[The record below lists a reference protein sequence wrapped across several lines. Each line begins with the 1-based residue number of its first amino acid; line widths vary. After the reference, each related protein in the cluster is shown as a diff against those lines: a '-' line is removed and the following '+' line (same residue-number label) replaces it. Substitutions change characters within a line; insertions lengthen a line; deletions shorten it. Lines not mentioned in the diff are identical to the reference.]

1 MTEAIET
8 PTYDETLLD
17 KITEGKA
24 SILFP
29 KGNRVFYNPIQQF
42 NRDISVL
49 GIRAWSEIFEAER
62 KSKKASKNNNNN
74 NSKRK
79 GGNKESES
87 SPKFTK
93 VSETEKVAAEVANE
107 PEAFEPEAFEP
118 ATSELVQEKS
128 TEKQQEN
135 TTTVEPNSTVA
146 KPHEPKPYIEIIEAL
161 SASGLR
167 AIRYA
172 LEIPKI
178 KTVIAND
185 FSASAVESIKQ
196 NSQYSGADA
205 VVQPNEGDAC
215 VLMYQH
221 KNKPVHVVD
230 LDPYGSATPFMDSA
244 VQSIRDGGLMLVTCT
259 DLAVLAGNS
268 YPEKCFS
275 QYGGQTLHSDASH
288 ESALRLVL
296 NMVASTAAKYG
307 KSIEPLLSLSIDFY
321 VRLFIRIKTSPLQ
334 VKQNAHNTMIVY
346 QCTGC
351 GTFTKQHLGK
361 AVQKN
366 NNFKYGYARGP
377 TVSERCAHCDS
388 THIIAGPMWGGPIHN
403 KAYIDKMLEVYKD
416 LDTEVYKTTA
426 RIEGM
431 LTLAKDELIDVPFYF
446 SPQNIASIV
455 RSSSPPHRKIV
466 SALCNAGY
474 QVSFTHALAGGIKT
488 DAPFIVI
495 WDIFRQWI
503 KEAHNGETSK
513 NLKAA
518 SPGTKIVESLESA
531 SGLTISFDDHPRA
544 LELEKFRKSKV
555 VRYQENPTKN
565 WGPKAKASKN

>member
-1 MTEAIET
+1 MTEATEK

-29 KGNRVFYNPIQQF
+29 KGNKVFYNPIQQF

-49 GIRAWSEIFEAER
+49 GIRAWSEIFEAEQ
-62 KSKKASKNNNNN
+62 KSKKAKKNNNNN
-74 NSKRK
+74 KRK
-79 GGNKESES
+79 GSNKESES

-93 VSETEKVAAEVANE
+93 VSENEKVAAEAKPANE
-107 PEAFEPEAFEP
+107 SEAAEP
-118 ATSELVQEKS
+118 ATSETVEEKS
-128 TEKQQEN
+128 ADKQQE
-135 TTTVEPNSTVA
+135 ESTAVGSNLVVA

-196 NSQYSGADA
+196 NSQYSGADS
-205 VVQPNEGDAC
+205 VVKPNEGDAC

-230 LDPYGSATPFMDSA
+230 LDPYGSATPFMDAA
-244 VQSIRDGGLMLVTCT
+244 VQSIKDGGIMLVTCT

-351 GTFTKQHLGK
+351 GTFTKQPLGK

-388 THIIAGPMWGGPIHN
+388 LHIIAGPMWGGPIHN
-403 KAYIDKMLEVYKD
+403 KAFIDKMLEVYKD
-416 LDTEVYKTTA
+416 LDTDVYKTTS

-431 LTLAKDELIDVPFYF
+431 LTLAKDELTDVPFYF

-488 DAPFIVI
+488 DAPFTVI

-513 NLKAA
+513 NLKEA
-518 SPGTKIVESLESA
+518 SPGTKIVKSLEPV
-531 SGLTISFDDHPRA
+531 SGLKISFEDHPRA

>member
-1 MTEAIET
+1 MAELTEQ
-8 PTYDETLLD
+8 PGYDDTLLD

-29 KGNRVFYNPIQQF
+29 KGNKVFYNPIQQF

-62 KSKKASKNNNNN
+62 KNKKVGKNNNNN
-74 NSKRK
+74 KRK
-79 GGNKESES
+79 GTIKESES
-87 SPKFTK
+87 SAKFTK
-93 VSETEKVAAEVANE
+93 VSEDKKIASEVNS
-107 PEAFEPEAFEP
+107 PNQP
-118 ATSELVQEKS
+118 ELVESTDEKLS
-128 TEKQQEN
+128 ENKSHIKQQEEALAVESSLP
-135 TTTVEPNSTVA
+135 TT
-146 KPHEPKPYIEIIEAL
+146 KLHEPKPYIEIIEAL

-196 NSQYSGADA
+196 NSKYSGADA
-205 VVQPNEGDAC
+205 VVKPNEGDAC

-230 LDPYGSATPFMDSA
+230 LDPYGSATPFMDAA
-244 VQSIRDGGLMLVTCT
+244 VQSIKDGGLMLVTCT

-351 GTFTKQHLGK
+351 GTFTKQPLGK
-361 AVQKN
+361 ATQKN

-377 TVSERCAHCDS
+377 AVSEKCSHCDS
-388 THIIAGPMWGGPIHN
+388 YHIIAGPMWAGPIHN
-403 KAYIDKMLEVYKD
+403 KAYIDKMLDIYKD
-416 LDTEVYKTTA
+416 LDLEVYKTTS

-431 LTLAKDELIDVPFYF
+431 LTLAKDELADVPFYF
-446 SPQNIASIV
+446 SPQTIASIV
-455 RSSSPPHRKIV
+455 RTSSPPHRKIV

-474 QVSFTHALAGGIKT
+474 EVSFTHALAGGIKT
-488 DAPFIVI
+488 NAPFTVI
-495 WDIFRQWI
+495 WDVFRQWI
-503 KEAHNGETSK
+503 KDAHNGEPSK
-513 NLKAA
+513 NLKEA
-518 SPGTKIVESLESA
+518 SPGTKIVQKLDSV
-531 SGLTISFDDHPRA
+531 SGLIISFEDHPRA